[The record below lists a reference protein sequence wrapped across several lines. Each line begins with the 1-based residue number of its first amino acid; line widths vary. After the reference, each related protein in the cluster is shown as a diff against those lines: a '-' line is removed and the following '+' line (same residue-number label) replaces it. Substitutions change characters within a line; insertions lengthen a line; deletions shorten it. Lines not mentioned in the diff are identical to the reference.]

1 MEGEWVGGG
10 DAGCPGWGGAASIVF
25 ACSARMEVGV
35 GALLLV
41 GRLSV
46 TCVNQEMQGVLDLLR
61 FCSLRTWPP

>member
-25 ACSARMEVGV
+25 ACSARMG
-35 GALLLV
+35 GWGGGSLLA

-46 TCVNQEMQGVLDLLR
+46 TCV
-61 FCSLRTWPP
+61 